1 MSPGPG
7 DGREY
12 TVGASPGSGL
22 AMRLRDL
29 RQGLAPC
36 GCVKTRASTVQ
47 FYLGIVCYVTCACIY
62 SAPLLHW
69 CTTSSWVC

>member
-12 TVGASPGSGL
+12 TMGASPGPGL

-47 FYLGIVCYVTCACIY
+47 F
-62 SAPLLHW
+62 
-69 CTTSSWVC
+69 